1 MNKTTSIFI
10 SLISGLLIGTGGLM
24 AYQHL
29 TSPPAVTAETTQ
41 KPAKPLY
48 YRNPMNPEVT
58 SPVPAKDHMGMDY
71 IPVYEDEASAPEK
84 AGTVKID
91 PVTEQNIGVRTATAK
106 LSSLSHL
113 IRTVGKV
120 TYDEERISKL
130 HPKTEGWV
138 EKLFVDK
145 TGTQVNKNTMLL
157 SVYSP
162 QLVTSSQEYLLAIS
176 SAKTLENS
184 PFDDIR
190 RSAEQMVVSARE
202 RLALLDVP
210 EHQIRD
216 MVKTGNI
223 PKALHIHSPFTG
235 TVINIGARE
244 GQYVTPQTE
253 LYMLADL
260 SKVWVIAQVYESD
273 LPWVN
278 ENDTVDM
285 QLTAIPGKTFKG
297 TLSYIYPYAE
307 AATRTIKVRMAFDN
321 PDLLL
326 KPDMFANVTI
336 HTKNQPEAITVPTEA
351 IIRSGD
357 KEQVFIMRAAGQ
369 FEPRKVTTGLSADG
383 RTQILNGVK
392 VGDEVVTSSQFLID
406 SESKLNETTEKMRAI
421 DAPASEEIQDH
432 QQNMLGQDMLAPASS
447 SSMTMPEMEHHHHD

>member
-1 MNKTTSIFI
+1 MNKTTYIFI

-71 IPVYEDEASAPEK
+71 IPVYEDETSAPEK

-176 SAKTLENS
+176 STKTLENS

-210 EHQIRD
+210 EHQIHD

-223 PKALHIHSPFTG
+223 PKALHIHSPFNG

-273 LPWVN
+273 LPWVS
-278 ENDTVDM
+278 ENDAVDM

-321 PDLLL
+321 PDLL
-326 KPDMFANVTI
+326 
-336 HTKNQPEAITVPTEA
+336 
-351 IIRSGD
+351 
-357 KEQVFIMRAAGQ
+357 
-369 FEPRKVTTGLSADG
+369 
-383 RTQILNGVK
+383 
-392 VGDEVVTSSQFLID
+392 
-406 SESKLNETTEKMRAI
+406 
-421 DAPASEEIQDH
+421 
-432 QQNMLGQDMLAPASS
+432 
-447 SSMTMPEMEHHHHD
+447 

>member
-1 MNKTTSIFI
+1 MNKTTSILI
-10 SLISGLLIGTGGLM
+10 SLISGSLIGIGGLVT
-24 AYQHL
+24 YQHFF
-29 TSPPAVTAETTQ
+29 TPPAEIDEASPVE
-41 KPAKPLY
+41 AKPLF

-71 IPVYEDEASAPEK
+71 IPVYENQPSTPEK
-84 AGTVKID
+84 SGTVQID
-91 PVTEQNIGVRTATAK
+91 PVTEQNIGVRTAKVK

-120 TYDEERISKL
+120 SYDEERISKL
-130 HPKTEGWV
+130 HPKTEGWI

-145 TGTQVNKNTMLL
+145 TGTKVNKNAMLL

-190 RSAEQMVVSARE
+190 RSAQQMVTSARE

-210 EHQIRD
+210 EHQIHD

-223 PKALHIHSPFTG
+223 PKALHIHSPFNG

-273 LPWVN
+273 LPWVS
-278 ENDTVDM
+278 ENDAVDM
-285 QLTAIPGKTFKG
+285 QLTAIPGKTFQG
-297 TLSYIYPYAE
+297 RLSYIYPYAE
-307 AATRTIKVRMAFDN
+307 AETRTIKVRMAFDN

-326 KPDMFANVTI
+326 KPDMFANITI
-336 HTKNQPEAITVPTEA
+336 HTKNQPDAITVPTES

-357 KEQVFIMRAAGQ
+357 KDQVFVMRAPGQ
-369 FEPRKVTTGLSADG
+369 FEPRKVTIGLSADG
-383 RTQILNGVK
+383 MTQILDGLN
-392 VGDEVVTSSQFLID
+392 VGEEVVTSSQFLID

-421 DAPASEEIQDH
+421 DAPASEASHDH
-432 QQNMLGQDMLAPASS
+432 SLNPIKHDMPPVEPTAMP
-447 SSMTMPEMEHHHHD
+447 TMKPEMEHHHD

>member
-71 IPVYEDEASAPEK
+71 IPVYEDETSAPEK

-210 EHQIRD
+210 EHQIHD

-223 PKALHIHSPFTG
+223 PKALHIHSPFNG

-273 LPWVN
+273 LPWVS
-278 ENDTVDM
+278 ENDAVDM

-357 KEQVFIMRAAGQ
+357 KDQVFIMRAPGQ
-369 FEPRKVTTGLSADG
+369 FEPRQVTTGLSADG
-383 RTQILNGVK
+383 RTQILNGVN
-392 VGDEVVTSSQFLID
+392 VSDEVVTSSQFLID

-421 DAPASEEIQDH
+421 GVPASEEMHDH
-432 QQNMLGQDMLAPASS
+432 QQDMIEQDTPAPASS
-447 SSMTMPEMEHHHHD
+447 SSMNMLEMEHHHHD